1 MRLSPTSV
9 WKKHKNSASPIS
21 PSSGGDGGSAEKQR
35 LLLAAFEAGALS
47 AAEYGVAVARASKL

>member
-1 MRLSPTSV
+1 MEEAIKELRGSR
-9 WKKHKNSASPIS
+9 
-21 PSSGGDGGSAEKQR
+21 GDGGSAEKQR

>member
-1 MRLSPTSV
+1 MEELRGGSR
-9 WKKHKNSASPIS
+9 
-21 PSSGGDGGSAEKQR
+21 GDGGSAEKQR